1 MKFRSDIQGLR
12 AVAVL
17 LVIAHH
23 YFPNLLPGGFF
34 GVDIFFVISGYIITQ
49 ILRRDL
55 VKPLS
60 LFLLDFYARR
70 IRRILPTALLIIVV
84 ITLASHIL
92 LGPITGADT
101 ARDGIFASLF
111 IANIHF
117 NKLAIDYFAS
127 GLPQPILQHFWS
139 LSIEEQFYLVW
150 PLLFFVLARW
160 KFGAK
165 IVAVCITV
173 GSFVFALNQISTD
186 AATTYFST
194 FSRIWE
200 LGVGAL
206 LALSNVTRPNQKFS
220 ALGLISLIIY
230 SSTLHSS
237 QDFLGFPALLVIAL
251 TVLAVITSEGNRFL
265 QSKVMVWIG
274 DSSFVL
280 YLIHWPILQI
290 YRLYKGESVNLIESL
305 ILLVLCF
312 LISALIHHSFENPIR
327 YSIFLVK
334 NSARTIVLG
343 IGSIVLTILVVGYL
357 GGGV

>member
-60 LFLLDFYARR
+60 TSLLNFYARR
-70 IRRILPTALLIIVV
+70 IRRILPTALLIIVMV
-84 ITLASHIL
+84 TLASHIL
-92 LGPITGADT
+92 LGPITGADI

-117 NKLAIDYFAS
+117 NELAIDYFAS

-173 GSFVFALNQISTD
+173 GSLVFAFIQVSTD
-186 AATTYFST
+186 AATIYFST
-194 FSRIWE
+194 FTRIWE

-206 LALSNVTRPNQKFS
+206 FALSNVTRPNQKFS
-220 ALGLISLIIY
+220 ALGLISLITY

-237 QDFLGFPALLVIAL
+237 QNFLGFPALLVIAL

-274 DSSFVL
+274 DLSFVL
-280 YLIHWPILQI
+280 YLTHWPILQL
-290 YRLYKGESVNLIESL
+290 YRIHKGDGVSL
-305 ILLVLCF
+305 METLMLLSSCF
-312 LISALIHHSFENPIR
+312 VTSALIHYLFENPIR
-327 YSIFLVK
+327 YSSFLVK
-334 NSARTIVLG
+334 NTRRTIILG
-343 IGSIVLTILVVGYL
+343 IGSILLTILGL
-357 GGGV
+357 GLIGGGL